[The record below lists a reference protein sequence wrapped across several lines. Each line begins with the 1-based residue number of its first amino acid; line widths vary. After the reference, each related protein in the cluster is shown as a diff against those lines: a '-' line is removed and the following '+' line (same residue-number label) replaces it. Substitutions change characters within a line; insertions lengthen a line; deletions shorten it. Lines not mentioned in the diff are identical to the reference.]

1 MKKFLVIITL
11 VFLWNKSAYA
21 TCYDDLDVN
30 REWVEIMSGKKDM
43 LLTFKNKS
51 NKDIIIAEMGL
62 NTKSGT
68 VMHSEKP
75 DPEPYDPKK
84 ASQRIGEEDFYI
96 KPFGVSKRLII
107 VSRLNLDVAGKAFYR
122 CKYGKRAVVTNQST
136 LSSSSNSSSSS
147 SSSSSSTSSK
157 SKQKSNNS
165 GSSKSL
171 LKKLLGKD

>member
-1 MKKFLVIITL
+1 MGGD
-11 VFLWNKSAYA
+11 N
-21 TCYDDLDVN
+21 
-30 REWVEIMSGKKDM
+30 EGKKDM

-62 NTKSGT
+62 KTKSGT

-107 VSRLNLDVAGKAFYR
+107 VSNLNLDVAGKAFYK
-122 CKYGKRAVVTNQST
+122 CKYGTRAVVTNQST
-136 LSSSSNSSSSS
+136 SSKSSSSS
-147 SSSSSSTSSK
+147 SFIINQNK
-157 SKQKSNNS
+157 NQIIQVLQNHY
-165 GSSKSL
+165 L
-171 LKKLLGKD
+171 RRY

>member
-1 MKKFLVIITL
+1 MKRFLLIVIL
-11 VFLWNKSAYA
+11 SFLWNAIAYA
-21 TCYDDLDVN
+21 RCNDDLDVSN
-30 REWVEIMSGKKDM
+30 EGVEIMSGKKDM

-62 NTKSGT
+62 KTKSGT

-107 VSRLNLDVAGKAFYR
+107 VSNLNLDVAGKAFYK
-122 CKYGKRAVVTNQST
+122 CKYGTRAVVTNQN
-136 LSSSSNSSSSS
+136 NSSSSS
-147 SSSSSSTSSK
+147 SSSK
-157 SKQKSNNS
+157 SKQKSGTS
-165 GSSKSL
+165 DSSKSL

>member
-1 MKKFLVIITL
+1 MKKFLVTIIL
-11 VFLWNKSAYA
+11 VLFLSGNAYA

-51 NKDIIIAEMGL
+51 NKDVIIAEMGL
-62 NTKSGT
+62 KTKSGT

-122 CKYGKRAVVTNQST
+122 CKYGTRAVVTDQT
-136 LSSSSNSSSSS
+136 NSSSSS
-147 SSSSSSTSSK
+147 SSNSNSNSSK
-157 SKQKSNNS
+157 SKPKSETS

-171 LKKLLGKD
+171 LKKLLGKN

>member
-1 MKKFLVIITL
+1 MILMKRFLLIVIL
-11 VFLWNKSAYA
+11 SFLWNAIAYA
-21 TCYDDLDVN
+21 RCNDDLDVSN
-30 REWVEIMSGKKDM
+30 EWVEIMSGKKDM

-62 NTKSGT
+62 KTKSGT

-96 KPFGVSKRLII
+96 KPFGVTKRLII
-107 VSRLNLDVAGKAFYR
+107 VSNLNLDVAGKAFYK
-122 CKYGKRAVVTNQST
+122 CKYGTRAVVTNQN
-136 LSSSSNSSSSS
+136 NSSSSS
-147 SSSSSSTSSK
+147 SSSK
-157 SKQKSNNS
+157 SKQKSGTS
-165 GSSKSL
+165 DSSKSL